1 MFDPSNKMKP
11 MVCMT
16 STLVMISINN
26 NLLNLLVLHRLNL
39 LVLHRLNL
47 LVLHRLNLLVLHR
60 LNLLVLRRNLQA
72 TLYLNFIFE
81 KKKKNPSFFFLFFCS
96 MFVHFLFD
104 CFFWGEKKNS
114 ISFSFS
120 FNLQAKN

>member
-1 MFDPSNKMKP
+1 MFAPSNKMKP

-26 NLLNLLVLHRLNL
+26 NLLNL